1 MPAFPSIEVWREMTN
16 VDERLFGVIRSR
28 SKEFNAL
35 DSAFESY
42 AKVRGTKD
50 LAGLSI
56 ALEYQNLKNAYEV
69 YVAKKEANNSNWH
82 LFGSTD
88 SNEKFGALT
97 SLKQFLSGYP
107 TAELT
112 PSEERDCLNFTFEKA
127 MRARTA
133 LAEATIQLKESES
146 FFKKASDTLRY
157 LKTGEKGKTLSARLQ
172 QGKEEAE
179 QKRSSNAQGYAKA
192 AIAKEFYD
200 QANETL
206 STVQDAVD
214 GVVKPSL
221 ASEVQ
226 NIARGGQQ
234 TISGFEEM
242 VSKALGVTRDQVFS
256 AMINEAQRVLGEQAY
271 AEIVNFI
278 PVLNTISA
286 GGNLLW
292 SLKATFDAYGTDQ
305 YCNMVRRSGIVAAGM
320 SSDSIEQLNK
330 LLREDFLLATQ
341 ATGESAAQFGA
352 GFDPTGT
359 AGSVVGAA
367 LAVVHLIQGLVTFG
381 KNYYQVHNA
390 NQILAKWRQIPLDG
404 DMSIS
409 FGLKSASVDS
419 ANTDKLKAR
428 RAIGGTSNQSTSFIE
443 AMNEC
448 PLLACYFI
456 ANTVTIDLLDIVTAD
471 QIINNKRSAFFESF
485 QKFNSEK
492 IEALKALAKEK
503 LDSSRFMVVQNKAK
517 AHELRVQA
525 EADNLDRHQKFS
537 DNRKALLESFTNK
550 HIAIVDFR
558 AKAKVATQ
566 SAMVFILKRRDEE
579 EARRAAIL
587 RELCEAAE
595 KAETHKLIA
604 RRQAIEGAI
613 AKYIQ
618 ETSGFAVLYTARTP
632 EATAAREQLGELL
645 GKGTAKP
652 TLVALDRLTTYLLTI
667 KDAPD
672 EYKHL
677 KPLKKE
683 SRLKRLLKE
692 GYDKAP

>member
-1 MPAFPSIEVWREMTN
+1 MPAFPSVEVWRQMTN
-16 VDERLFGVIRSR
+16 VDDRLFGGIRSR
-28 SKEFNAL
+28 SAEFNAL

-42 AKVRGTKD
+42 AKARETKD

-56 ALEYQNLKNAYEV
+56 AREYQNLKNAYEV

-88 SNEKFGALT
+88 SDEKFGALT

-112 PSEERDCLNFTFEKA
+112 PSEERACLNFTFEKA

-133 LAEATIQLKESES
+133 LAEAEIKLKEPK
-146 FFKKASDTLRY
+146 FFFTKASETLRS
-157 LKTGEKGKTLSARLQ
+157 LKAGEKGKTLSARLQ

-179 QKRSSNAQGYAKA
+179 QKQSSNAQGYAKA
-192 AIAKEFYD
+192 AIAKDFYD
-200 QANETL
+200 QANETF
-206 STVQDAVD
+206 STVQDAV
-214 GVVKPSL
+214 GG
-221 ASEVQ
+221 
-226 NIARGGQQ
+226 GGQQ

-256 AMINEAQRVLGEQAY
+256 AMINEAQRVLGEKAY

-286 GGNLLW
+286 AGKLVW

-409 FGLKSASVDS
+409 FGLKSTSVDS

-456 ANTVTIDLLDIVTAD
+456 ANTVTIDLLEIVTAD
-471 QIINNKRSAFFESF
+471 QIINNKGSAFFESF

-503 LDSSRFMVVQNKAK
+503 LDSSRFWVDQNKAK

-604 RRQAIEGAI
+604 RRQAVEGAI

-632 EATAAREQLGELL
+632 EATAAREKLGELL

-667 KDAPD
+667 TDAPD

>member
-1 MPAFPSIEVWREMTN
+1 
-16 VDERLFGVIRSR
+16 
-28 SKEFNAL
+28 
-35 DSAFESY
+35 
-42 AKVRGTKD
+42 
-50 LAGLSI
+50 
-56 ALEYQNLKNAYEV
+56 
-69 YVAKKEANNSNWH
+69 
-82 LFGSTD
+82 
-88 SNEKFGALT
+88 
-97 SLKQFLSGYP
+97 
-107 TAELT
+107 
-112 PSEERDCLNFTFEKA
+112 
-127 MRARTA
+127 
-133 LAEATIQLKESES
+133 
-146 FFKKASDTLRY
+146 
-157 LKTGEKGKTLSARLQ
+157 
-172 QGKEEAE
+172 
-179 QKRSSNAQGYAKA
+179 
-192 AIAKEFYD
+192 
-200 QANETL
+200 
-206 STVQDAVD
+206 
-214 GVVKPSL
+214 
-221 ASEVQ
+221 
-226 NIARGGQQ
+226 
-234 TISGFEEM
+234 M

-256 AMINEAQRVLGEQAY
+256 AMINEAQRVLGEKAY

-278 PVLNTISA
+278 HVLNTISA
-286 GGNLLW
+286 AGKLVW

-320 SSDSIEQLNK
+320 GSDSIEQLNK

-409 FGLKSASVDS
+409 FGLKSTSVDS

-456 ANTVTIDLLDIVTAD
+456 ANTVTIDLLEIVTAD
-471 QIINNKRSAFFESF
+471 QIINNKGSAFFESF

-503 LDSSRFMVVQNKAK
+503 LDSSRFWVDQNKAK

-604 RRQAIEGAI
+604 RRQAVEGAI

-632 EATAAREQLGELL
+632 EATAAREKLGELL

-667 KDAPD
+667 TDAPD

>member
-1 MPAFPSIEVWREMTN
+1 MPAFPSVEVWRQMTN
-16 VDERLFGVIRSR
+16 VDDRLFGGIRSR
-28 SKEFNAL
+28 SAEFNAL

-42 AKVRGTKD
+42 AKARETKD

-56 ALEYQNLKNAYEV
+56 AREYQNLKNAYEV

-88 SNEKFGALT
+88 SDEKFGALT

-112 PSEERDCLNFTFEKA
+112 PSEERACLNFTFEKA

-133 LAEATIQLKESES
+133 LAEAEIKLKEPK
-146 FFKKASDTLRY
+146 FFFTKASETLRS
-157 LKTGEKGKTLSARLQ
+157 LKAGEKGKTLSARLQ

-179 QKRSSNAQGYAKA
+179 QKQSSNAQGYAKA
-192 AIAKEFYD
+192 AIAKDFYD
-200 QANETL
+200 QANETF
-206 STVQDAVD
+206 STVQDAV
-214 GVVKPSL
+214 GG
-221 ASEVQ
+221 
-226 NIARGGQQ
+226 GGQQ

-256 AMINEAQRVLGEQAY
+256 AMINEAQRVLGEKAY

-286 GGNLLW
+286 AGKLVW

-320 SSDSIEQLNK
+320 GSDSIEQLNK

-359 AGSVVGAA
+359 AGLVVGAA

-409 FGLKSASVDS
+409 FGLKSTSVDS

-456 ANTVTIDLLDIVTAD
+456 ANTVTIDLLEIVTAD
-471 QIINNKRSAFFESF
+471 QIINNKGSAFFESF

-503 LDSSRFMVVQNKAK
+503 LDSSRFWVDQNKAK

-604 RRQAIEGAI
+604 RRQAVEGAI

-632 EATAAREQLGELL
+632 EATAAREKLGELL

-667 KDAPD
+667 TDAPD

>member
-1 MPAFPSIEVWREMTN
+1 MENFMPAFPSVEVWRQMTN
-16 VDERLFGVIRSR
+16 VDDRLFGGIRSR
-28 SKEFNAL
+28 SAEFNAL

-42 AKVRGTKD
+42 AKARETKD

-56 ALEYQNLKNAYEV
+56 AREYQNLKNAYEV

-88 SNEKFGALT
+88 SDEKFGALT

-112 PSEERDCLNFTFEKA
+112 PSEERACLNFTFEKA

-133 LAEATIQLKESES
+133 LAEAEIKLKEPK
-146 FFKKASDTLRY
+146 FFFTKASETLRS
-157 LKTGEKGKTLSARLQ
+157 LKAGEKGKTLSARLQ

-179 QKRSSNAQGYAKA
+179 QKQSSNAQGYAKA
-192 AIAKEFYD
+192 AIAKDFYD
-200 QANETL
+200 QANETF
-206 STVQDAVD
+206 STVQDAV
-214 GVVKPSL
+214 GG
-221 ASEVQ
+221 
-226 NIARGGQQ
+226 GGQQ

-256 AMINEAQRVLGEQAY
+256 AMINEAQRVLGEKAY

-286 GGNLLW
+286 AGKLVW

-409 FGLKSASVDS
+409 FGLKSTSVDS

-456 ANTVTIDLLDIVTAD
+456 ANTVTIDLLEIVTAD
-471 QIINNKRSAFFESF
+471 QIINNKGSAFFESF

-503 LDSSRFMVVQNKAK
+503 LDSSRFWVDQNKAK

-604 RRQAIEGAI
+604 RRQAVEGAI

-632 EATAAREQLGELL
+632 EATAAREKLGELL
-645 GKGTAKP
+645 EKGTAKP

-667 KDAPD
+667 TDAPD
-672 EYKHL
+672 EYKHM

>member
-1 MPAFPSIEVWREMTN
+1 MPAFPSVEVWRQMTN
-16 VDERLFGVIRSR
+16 VDDRLFGGIRSR
-28 SKEFNAL
+28 SAEFNAL

-42 AKVRGTKD
+42 AKARETKD
-50 LAGLSI
+50 SLGLSI
-56 ALEYQNLKNAYEV
+56 AREYQNLKNAYEV

-88 SNEKFGALT
+88 SDEKFGALT

-112 PSEERDCLNFTFEKA
+112 PSEERACLNFTFEKA

-133 LAEATIQLKESES
+133 LAEAEIKLKEPK
-146 FFKKASDTLRY
+146 FFFTKASETLRS
-157 LKTGEKGKTLSARLQ
+157 LKAGEKGKTLSARLQ

-179 QKRSSNAQGYAKA
+179 QKQSSNAQGYAKA
-192 AIAKEFYD
+192 AIAKDFYD
-200 QANETL
+200 QANETF
-206 STVQDAVD
+206 STVQDAV
-214 GVVKPSL
+214 GG
-221 ASEVQ
+221 
-226 NIARGGQQ
+226 GGQQ

-256 AMINEAQRVLGEQAY
+256 AMINEAQRVLGEKAY

-286 GGNLLW
+286 AGKLVW

-320 SSDSIEQLNK
+320 GSDSIEQLNK

-409 FGLKSASVDS
+409 FGLKSTSVDS

-456 ANTVTIDLLDIVTAD
+456 ANTVTIDLLEIVTAD
-471 QIINNKRSAFFESF
+471 QIINNKGSAFFESF

-503 LDSSRFMVVQNKAK
+503 LDSSRFWVDQNKAK

-604 RRQAIEGAI
+604 RRQAVEGAI

-632 EATAAREQLGELL
+632 EATAAREKLGELL

-667 KDAPD
+667 TDAPD